1 MDLVDTGFVLICS
14 ALVFLMTPGLA
25 FFYGGLVGRHN
36 TLTIMAQNLIS
47 LGLVSVVWIV
57 IGFSLAFGDTVGGI
71 IGDLKYWLFRIPV
84 DEVFSGT
91 TIPTWT
97 FFLFQMMFAVITPAL
112 ITGAF
117 VDRFRFS
124 SYLIFICIWSVLV
137 YSVLAHWVWGGGLLA
152 KLGAIDFAGGTVVH
166 ISAGMAAL
174 ATVTVLGA
182 RRTHTPPHDIRFVA
196 LGTALLWFGWFGF
209 NGGSALSPNEIA
221 SVAFINTDISAST
234 AMVTWMLLSWRHKGK
249 PSIIGALTGAIAGL
263 IAITPAAGFVT
274 PGWAAL
280 IGVLAGASVLRRG
293 AVQGEDGLGRR
304 PRRVGR
310 ARRGRHPRLDPHRHV
325 RDPGDRLRGPGVRR
339 REPVLRQPGR
349 HRDQRGVRIRDD
361 LAHPQS
367 ARRLQAPEAGN
378 RRAGSGPR
386 PHLPR
391 RTRPRPRLTRAKSS
405 GSSTLTGSSL
415 RVLRSAA
422 CSRRSRVE

>member
-84 DEVFSGT
+84 DEVFSET

-182 RRTHTPPHDIRFVA
+182 RHTHTPPHDIRFVA

-280 IGVLAGASVLRRG
+280 IGVLAGGVCYG
-293 AVQGEDGLGRR
+293 AVLFKEKMGWDDALDVWAVHGVGGILGSILTGVFATPALGAAGLVYGG
-304 PRRVGR
+304 VSLFFANLAATVISAAYAFGMTWLILKVLG
-310 ARRGRHPRLDPHRHV
+310 AFKRLKPESDE
-325 RDPGDRLRGPGVRR
+325 L
-339 REPVLRQPGR
+339 
-349 HRDQRGVRIRDD
+349 
-361 LAHPQS
+361 
-367 ARRLQAPEAGN
+367 EAGLDLTFHGE
-378 RRAGSGPR
+378 RALD
-386 PHLPR
+386 HD
-391 RTRPRPRLTRAKSS
+391 
-405 GSSTLTGSSL
+405 
-415 RVLRSAA
+415 
-422 CSRRSRVE
+422 

>member
-182 RRTHTPPHDIRFVA
+182 RHTHTPPHDIRFVA

-280 IGVLAGASVLRRG
+280 IGVLAGAVCFG
-293 AVQGEDGLGRR
+293 AVLFKEKMGWDDALDVWAVHGVGGILGSILTGVFATPALGATGLVYGG
-304 PRRVGR
+304 VSLFFANLAATVISAAYAFGMTWLILKVLG
-310 ARRGRHPRLDPHRHV
+310 AFKRLKPESDE
-325 RDPGDRLRGPGVRR
+325 L
-339 REPVLRQPGR
+339 
-349 HRDQRGVRIRDD
+349 
-361 LAHPQS
+361 
-367 ARRLQAPEAGN
+367 EAG
-378 RRAGSGPR
+378 
-386 PHLPR
+386 LD
-391 RTRPRPRLTRAKSS
+391 LTFH
-405 GSSTLTGSSL
+405 GE
-415 RVLRSAA
+415 SALDHD
-422 CSRRSRVE
+422 

>member
-182 RRTHTPPHDIRFVA
+182 RHTHTPPHDIRFVA

-234 AMVTWMLLSWRHKGK
+234 AMVTWMLLSWRHRGK

-280 IGVLAGASVLRRG
+280 IGVLAGAVCYG
-293 AVQGEDGLGRR
+293 AVLFKEKMGWDDALDVWAVHGVGGILGSILTGIFATPATGYAGLVYGG
-304 PRRVGR
+304 VSLFFANLAATVISAAYAFGMTWLILKVLG
-310 ARRGRHPRLDPHRHV
+310 AFKRLKPETDE
-325 RDPGDRLRGPGVRR
+325 L
-339 REPVLRQPGR
+339 
-349 HRDQRGVRIRDD
+349 
-361 LAHPQS
+361 
-367 ARRLQAPEAGN
+367 EAGLDLTFHGE
-378 RRAGSGPR
+378 RALD
-386 PHLPR
+386 HD
-391 RTRPRPRLTRAKSS
+391 
-405 GSSTLTGSSL
+405 
-415 RVLRSAA
+415 
-422 CSRRSRVE
+422 

>member
-1 MDLVDTGFVLICS
+1 MNLVDTGFVLICS

-47 LGLVSVVWIV
+47 LGLVSVVWIA

-84 DEVFSGT
+84 DEIFGET

-124 SYLIFICIWSVLV
+124 SYLIFICVWSVLV

-152 KLGAIDFAGGTVVH
+152 KLGALDFAGGTVVH

-182 RRTHTPPHDIRFVA
+182 RHTHTPPHDIRFVA

-234 AMVTWMLLSWRHKGK
+234 AMVTWMLMSWRHKGK

-280 IGVLAGASVLRRG
+280 IGVLAGGVCYG
-293 AVQGEDGLGRR
+293 AVLFKEKMGWDDALDVWAVHGVGGILGSILTGVFATPALGATGLVYGG
-304 PRRVGR
+304 VSLFFANLAATVISAAYAFGMTWLILKVLG
-310 ARRGRHPRLDPHRHV
+310 ACKRLKPESDE
-325 RDPGDRLRGPGVRR
+325 L
-339 REPVLRQPGR
+339 
-349 HRDQRGVRIRDD
+349 
-361 LAHPQS
+361 
-367 ARRLQAPEAGN
+367 EAGLDLTFHGE
-378 RRAGSGPR
+378 RALD
-386 PHLPR
+386 HD
-391 RTRPRPRLTRAKSS
+391 
-405 GSSTLTGSSL
+405 
-415 RVLRSAA
+415 
-422 CSRRSRVE
+422 

>member
-1 MDLVDTGFVLICS
+1 MNLVDTGFVLICS

-182 RRTHTPPHDIRFVA
+182 RHTHTPPHDIRFVA

-280 IGVLAGASVLRRG
+280 IGVLAGAVCYG
-293 AVQGEDGLGRR
+293 AVIFKEKMGWDDALDVWAVHGVGGILGSILTGVFATPALGAAGLVYGG
-304 PRRVGR
+304 VSLFFANLAATVISAAYAFGMTWLILKVLG
-310 ARRGRHPRLDPHRHV
+310 ACKRLKPETDE
-325 RDPGDRLRGPGVRR
+325 L
-339 REPVLRQPGR
+339 
-349 HRDQRGVRIRDD
+349 
-361 LAHPQS
+361 
-367 ARRLQAPEAGN
+367 EAGLDLTFHGE
-378 RRAGSGPR
+378 RALD
-386 PHLPR
+386 HD
-391 RTRPRPRLTRAKSS
+391 
-405 GSSTLTGSSL
+405 
-415 RVLRSAA
+415 
-422 CSRRSRVE
+422 

>member
-182 RRTHTPPHDIRFVA
+182 RHTHTPPHDIRFVA

-280 IGVLAGASVLRRG
+280 IGVLAGGVCYG
-293 AVQGEDGLGRR
+293 AVLFKEKMGWDDALDVWAVHGVGGILGSILTGVFATPALGAAGLVYGGVSLFFANLAATVISAAYAFGMTWLILKVLGAFKRLKPETGEL
-304 PRRVGR
+304 
-310 ARRGRHPRLDPHRHV
+310 
-325 RDPGDRLRGPGVRR
+325 
-339 REPVLRQPGR
+339 
-349 HRDQRGVRIRDD
+349 
-361 LAHPQS
+361 
-367 ARRLQAPEAGN
+367 EAGLDLTFHGE
-378 RRAGSGPR
+378 RALD
-386 PHLPR
+386 HD
-391 RTRPRPRLTRAKSS
+391 
-405 GSSTLTGSSL
+405 
-415 RVLRSAA
+415 
-422 CSRRSRVE
+422 

>member
-36 TLTIMAQNLIS
+36 TLTIMAQNLIA
-47 LGLVSVVWIV
+47 LGLVSAVWIV

-84 DEVFSGT
+84 DEVFDGT

-174 ATVTVLGA
+174 ATVSVLGA
-182 RRTHTPPHDIRFVA
+182 RHTHTAPHDIRFVA
-196 LGTALLWFGWFGF
+196 LGARRCC
-209 NGGSALSPNEIA
+209 GSAG
-221 SVAFINTDISAST
+221 SAST
-234 AMVTWMLLSWRHKGK
+234 AAARCRPT
-249 PSIIGALTGAIAGL
+249 PSPRSPSS
-263 IAITPAAGFVT
+263 TPT
-274 PGWAAL
+274 SP
-280 IGVLAGASVLRRG
+280 
-293 AVQGEDGLGRR
+293 
-304 PRRVGR
+304 
-310 ARRGRHPRLDPHRHV
+310 
-325 RDPGDRLRGPGVRR
+325 
-339 REPVLRQPGR
+339 
-349 HRDQRGVRIRDD
+349 
-361 LAHPQS
+361 
-367 ARRLQAPEAGN
+367 
-378 RRAGSGPR
+378 
-386 PHLPR
+386 
-391 RTRPRPRLTRAKSS
+391 PRPRWSPGCCCRGATRASRASS
-405 GSSTLTGSSL
+405 ARSPARLRASL
-415 RVLRSAA
+415 PSPRPPAS
-422 CSRRSRVE
+422 

>member
-182 RRTHTPPHDIRFVA
+182 RHTHTPPHDIRFVA

-280 IGVLAGASVLRRG
+280 IGVLAGGVCYG
-293 AVQGEDGLGRR
+293 AVLFKEKMGWDDALDVWAVHGVGGILGSILTGMFATPATGYAGLVYGG
-304 PRRVGR
+304 VSLFFANLAATAISAVYAFGMTWLILKVLG
-310 ARRGRHPRLDPHRHV
+310 AFKRLKPETDE
-325 RDPGDRLRGPGVRR
+325 L
-339 REPVLRQPGR
+339 
-349 HRDQRGVRIRDD
+349 
-361 LAHPQS
+361 
-367 ARRLQAPEAGN
+367 EAGLDLTFHGE
-378 RRAGSGPR
+378 RALD
-386 PHLPR
+386 HD
-391 RTRPRPRLTRAKSS
+391 
-405 GSSTLTGSSL
+405 
-415 RVLRSAA
+415 
-422 CSRRSRVE
+422 

>member
-1 MDLVDTGFVLICS
+1 MNLVDTGFVLICS

-84 DEVFSGT
+84 DEVFGET

-124 SYLIFICIWSVLV
+124 SYLIFICVWSVLV

-152 KLGAIDFAGGTVVH
+152 KLGALDFAGGTVVH

-182 RRTHTPPHDIRFVA
+182 RRTPPPPHDIRFVA

-263 IAITPAAGFVT
+263 VAITPAAGFVT

-280 IGVLAGASVLRRG
+280 IGVLAGGVCYG
-293 AVQGEDGLGRR
+293 AVLFKEKMGWDDALDVWAVHGVGGILGSILTGMFATPALGAAGLVYGG
-304 PRRVGR
+304 VNLFFANLAATAISAAYAFGMTWLILKVLG
-310 ARRGRHPRLDPHRHV
+310 AFKRLKPETDE
-325 RDPGDRLRGPGVRR
+325 L
-339 REPVLRQPGR
+339 
-349 HRDQRGVRIRDD
+349 
-361 LAHPQS
+361 
-367 ARRLQAPEAGN
+367 EAGLDLTFHGE
-378 RRAGSGPR
+378 RALD
-386 PHLPR
+386 HD
-391 RTRPRPRLTRAKSS
+391 
-405 GSSTLTGSSL
+405 
-415 RVLRSAA
+415 
-422 CSRRSRVE
+422 

>member
-1 MDLVDTGFVLICS
+1 MNLVDTGFVLICS

-84 DEVFSGT
+84 DEIFGET

-124 SYLIFICIWSVLV
+124 SYLIFICVWSVLV

-152 KLGAIDFAGGTVVH
+152 KLGALDFAGGTVVH

-182 RRTHTPPHDIRFVA
+182 RHTHTPPHDIRFVA

-234 AMVTWMLLSWRHKGK
+234 AMVTWMLMSWRHKGK

-280 IGVLAGASVLRRG
+280 IGVLAGGVCYG
-293 AVQGEDGLGRR
+293 AVLFKEKMGWDDALDVWAVHGVGGILGSILTGVFATPALGATGLVYGG
-304 PRRVGR
+304 VSLFFANLAATVISAAYAFGMTWLILKVLG
-310 ARRGRHPRLDPHRHV
+310 ACKRLKPESDE
-325 RDPGDRLRGPGVRR
+325 L
-339 REPVLRQPGR
+339 
-349 HRDQRGVRIRDD
+349 
-361 LAHPQS
+361 
-367 ARRLQAPEAGN
+367 EAGLDLTFHGE
-378 RRAGSGPR
+378 RALD
-386 PHLPR
+386 HD
-391 RTRPRPRLTRAKSS
+391 
-405 GSSTLTGSSL
+405 
-415 RVLRSAA
+415 
-422 CSRRSRVE
+422 

>member
-47 LGLVSVVWIV
+47 LGLVSTVWIV

-71 IGDLKYWLFRIPV
+71 IGDLKYWLFRIPI
-84 DEVFSGT
+84 DEIFGGT
-91 TIPTWT
+91 KIPTWT

-182 RRTHTPPHDIRFVA
+182 RRTHTPAHDIRFVA
-196 LGTALLWFGWFGF
+196 LGAALLWFGWFGF
-209 NGGSALSPNEIA
+209 NGGSALSPNAIA
-221 SVAFINTDISAST
+221 SVAFINTDISASL

-280 IGVLAGASVLRRG
+280 IGVLAGALCYG
-293 AVQGEDGLGRR
+293 AVLFKEKMGWDDALDVWAVHGVGGILGSILTGVFATPATGAVGLVYGG
-304 PRRVGR
+304 VSLFFANLAATVISAAYAFGMTWLILKVLG
-310 ARRGRHPRLDPHRHV
+310 AFKRLKPETDE
-325 RDPGDRLRGPGVRR
+325 L
-339 REPVLRQPGR
+339 
-349 HRDQRGVRIRDD
+349 
-361 LAHPQS
+361 
-367 ARRLQAPEAGN
+367 EAGLDLTFHGE
-378 RRAGSGPR
+378 RALD
-386 PHLPR
+386 HD
-391 RTRPRPRLTRAKSS
+391 
-405 GSSTLTGSSL
+405 
-415 RVLRSAA
+415 
-422 CSRRSRVE
+422 